1 MTGQEGETR
10 GKKMKKI
17 LSFLL
22 TSIMCMSL
30 CACGG
35 NTNANNDS
43 SVSETEPKEAE
54 LVLATQNTVA
64 DYADFTL
71 FKVVTGKKVTA
82 SIAGGTYYEN
92 NNSGETYVDIIL
104 DLTNISTETIS
115 SEDVVTAS
123 AFNSNG
129 TEYTNCL
136 YAIETNNA
144 TYLSQYENISPLSTV
159 RLHCAI
165 SVPEI
170 ETDLTLKLMVK
181 DKEYIYSYSLGE
193 VASSA
198 KEIKVGESVEEADY
212 ATLMFN
218 GIEYTDDLLPSNT
231 SGFYSHYNIDNASDT
246 YLVVKFDVTNYMSS
260 DRDCENFVGITAL
273 YLDKYTYTGFVVV
286 EDDDGRGFS
295 SYENISPLS
304 TRHFYYLIEVPKT
317 VVENDVTLTISFNGK
332 EYTYTGK

>member
-1 MTGQEGETR
+1 
-10 GKKMKKI
+10 MKKL

-22 TSIMCMSL
+22 ALAMCMSL

-35 NTNANNDS
+35 NTNTSNEGSNNAEASNNS
-43 SVSETEPKEAE
+43 SVSEKEQNGAE

-71 FKVVTGKKVTA
+71 FKVVTGKKITA
-82 SIAGGTYYEN
+82 SIAGDIYFEN
-92 NNSGETYVDIIL
+92 KNSGETFVDIIV
-104 DLTNISTETIS
+104 DWTNTSAETIS
-115 SEDVVTAS
+115 SEDVVIAS
-123 AFNSNG
+123 ASNSNG

-136 YAIETNNA
+136 YAVETNNA
-144 TYLSQYENISPLSTV
+144 TYLSQYENIAPLSTV

-165 SVPEI
+165 SVPET
-170 ETDLTLKLMVK
+170 ETDLTLKLVAK
-181 DKEYIYSYSLGE
+181 DKEYTYGYSLGD

-198 KEIKVGESVEEADY
+198 KEIKVGDSVEETDY
-212 ATLMFN
+212 ATLVFN
-218 GIEYTDDLLPSNT
+218 GIEYTNDLLPSNT
-231 SGFYSHYNIDNASDT
+231 SGAYSHYEIDNASNT

-260 DRDCENFVGITAL
+260 DRDCESFVGIEAL

-286 EDDDGRGFS
+286 EDDDGKGFS
-295 SYENISPLS
+295 SYEDISPLS

-317 VVENDVTLTISFNGK
+317 VIENDVTLTISFNGK